1 MPNVINIVC
10 GKSMENRKIRTAYLF
25 IAPTILFFII
35 TFILPAIYAIFLSLS
50 NWTISGKSEFV
61 GLAHYIDVLQDKMFW
76 KALKNTLG
84 LTLMSVPIT
93 MTLALMVALIFK
105 AASTFPL
112 HNLFRAIYF
121 LPFITSAV
129 AVAFV
134 WSWIYEPE
142 IGLLNAFLKFFGIGK
157 QLWISGPKQVL
168 PSLAIMNI
176 WARLGFDMIIFWT
189 GLQGIPEVYYEVSRM
204 DGAGS
209 FTQFRKITLPL
220 LNPQIV
226 LVGVLEI
233 IFALKIFDLVFIS
246 TGGGPVNSS
255 RVVVMHIYDLAF
267 SWNKMGEASVV
278 AIYLFV
284 LIMAISIIQWK
295 IVSRKVEY

>member
-1 MPNVINIVC
+1 MLNVIDIVR
-10 GKSMENRKIRTAYLF
+10 GRSIADRKIRTAYLF
-25 IAPTILFFII
+25 IAPTIFFFSI
-35 TFILPAIYAIFLSLS
+35 TFIYPGIYAIYLSLS
-50 NWTISGKSEFV
+50 KWAVTGGSEFV
-61 GLAHYIDVLQDKMFW
+61 GFAQYIDVLQDKMFW
-76 KALKNTLG
+76 KAIKNTVV
-84 LTLMSVPIT
+84 LTLMSVPAT
-93 MTLALMVALIFK
+93 MVLALMVALIFK

-112 HNLFRAIYF
+112 RNLFRAIYF
-121 LPFITSAV
+121 LPVITSAV

-134 WSWIYEPE
+134 WSWIYQPE
-142 IGLLNAFLKFFGIGK
+142 IGLLNAFLKIFGVSK

-176 WARLGFDMIIFWT
+176 WARLGFDMIIFWA
-189 GLQGIPEVYYEVSRM
+189 GLQGIPEVYYEVARM
-204 DGAGS
+204 DGAGP

-233 IFALKIFDLVFIS
+233 IYALKIFDLVFVATS
-246 TGGGPVNSS
+246 GGPVNSS

-278 AIYLFV
+278 AIYLFI
-284 LIMAISIIQWK
+284 LIMAISIIQWNL
-295 IVSRKVEY
+295 VSKKVEY